1 MSTLFIT
8 YQDVCIATREQKT
21 LRKLETL
28 YKQKDFINAFNLIFE
43 FKSPSLAKILLC
55 NWEDAI
61 KEEIECCKEC
71 NLIDDKEEFQ
81 IKRITLKE
89 LTTIANIGNYALNTL
104 KMKSH
109 IAMAFTLGIYYAH
122 YIFEGT
128 GMYLTIDEIYNIIPE
143 EKRTTNGYKKFL
155 QRFFKDGTST
165 EVLKILSQTKSNLN

>member
-1 MSTLFIT
+1 MTTLFIT
-8 YQDVCIATREQKT
+8 YQDVCTATRERKKQ
-21 LRKLETL
+21 RKLETL
-28 YKQKDFINAFNLIFE
+28 YTQKDFINAFHLIFK
-43 FKSPSLAKILLC
+43 FKNPLLAEILLC

-61 KEEIECCKEC
+61 KAEIKNCEYI
-71 NLIDDKEEFQ
+71 NLIDEVEAFQ

-89 LTTIANIGNYALNTL
+89 LTTIANIGNYALTTL

-143 EKRTTNGYKKFL
+143 EKRTKNGYKTFL
-155 QRFFKDGTST
+155 KRFFKDGTSN
-165 EVLKILSQTKSNLN
+165 EILKILSQTKVV